1 MRPKH
6 EIDAVQLPRLMRS
19 EDLTPVDV
27 PQVEDEAIRDLGRAR
42 EVEAQRTLEG
52 VRSRPWFG
60 KAWVSSSGSAP
71 QPQRPISPNTL
82 EHLLRPSAVSAR
94 SFSPV

>member
-42 EVEAQRTLEG
+42 EVEAQRMLEG
-52 VRSRPWFG
+52 VAWTPWFG
-60 KAWVSSSGSAP
+60 KA
-71 QPQRPISPNTL
+71 
-82 EHLLRPSAVSAR
+82 
-94 SFSPV
+94 